1 MLVYA
6 LGRYTPLLALA
17 FDFVPGFSLFR
28 RPADATFLLTP
39 LAGLC
44 AAYLLDRWL
53 APEAQPGVRW
63 LLFRAV
69 FGFTASLAIA
79 AWIADEKGR
88 VGLCHV
94 AAGAIRGFCRC
105 GDPDSV
111 RGAAAFPLERLAAAL
126 LVAGYMVA
134 DLGWNN
140 GPSKSTALSAR
151 ALSRAGHR
159 GEDPTIAFLKQR
171 VAADSSPTRRDRV
184 ELAGIDF
191 HWPNAS
197 MTHRLE
203 NTLGY
208 NPVRLRW
215 YSEATGAGDH
225 VALPDQRKFSPL
237 FPSYRSRLADLLGLR
252 YIASR
257 GPIEDIDPHLEPG
270 ALPVVAK
277 TAEAVIAENPAAL
290 PRVMFATQW
299 QVADFVQMTRTGI
312 WPGESNDVVLL
323 ERPPAGAANPIRR
336 GARRSRQWRLTGTPK
351 CSSMCRRMPE
361 NSSF

>member
-1 MLVYA
+1 M
-6 LGRYTPLLALA
+6 PLWLILI
-17 FDFVPGFSLFR
+17 LFAV
-28 RPADATFLLTP
+28 RPLS
-39 LAGLC
+39 
-44 AAYLLDRWL
+44 RWN
-53 APEAQPGVRW
+53 E
-63 LLFRAV
+63 
-69 FGFTASLAIA
+69 
-79 AWIADEKGR
+79 
-88 VGLCHV
+88 
-94 AAGAIRGFCRC
+94 
-105 GDPDSV
+105 
-111 RGAAAFPLERLAAAL
+111 LAATL

-140 GPSKSTALSAR
+140 GPSELTALPP
-151 ALSRAGHR
+151 ALFRVLDTKGD
-159 GEDPTIAFLKQR
+159 DPTIAFLKQR
-171 VAADSSPTRRDRV
+171 VAADLSPTRRDRV

-299 QVADFVQMTRTGI
+299 QIADFLQMTRTGI
-312 WPGESNDVVLL
+312 WPSESNNVVLL
-323 ERPPAGAANPIRR
+323 EATAAGAANPIRR
-336 GARRSRQWRLTGTPK
+336 GARRSRNRVLPEHRSAHQCVVGY
-351 CSSMCRRMPE
+351 RRICA
-361 NSSF
+361 F